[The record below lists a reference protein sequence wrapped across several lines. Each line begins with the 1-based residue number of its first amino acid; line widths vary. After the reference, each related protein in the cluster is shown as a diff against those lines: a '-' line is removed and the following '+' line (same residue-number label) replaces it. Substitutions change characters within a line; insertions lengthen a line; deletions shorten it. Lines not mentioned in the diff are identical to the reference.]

1 MSTGEPVTQGGYT
14 RWPAK
19 DGAGRGG
26 RFAPKHGAPAR
37 DGRRG
42 SGVDTPR
49 PGRRRATVTPAG
61 GPPAAVDL
69 VAATVDQL
77 TDRFAALSAQPPGT
91 PGLDEQLLA
100 IDAELARREG
110 VAQLTVTDTPQSRQI
125 DDLTT
130 AGWSFMEAYAE
141 VHHLD
146 VRDMEREQRMSMVE
160 AEHRP
165 GERRAKTIRRMYFE
179 YTAMAVLQA
188 EDQTAGVLL
197 SRAGRA
203 KGIDPASLWSG
214 PSARARKYA
223 SDELKQWW
231 SEHGGRITLTEWA
244 AQFTGDTKGAERARM
259 SGQGRDYG
267 V

>member
-1 MSTGEPVTQGGYT
+1 MTGEPIADGKYN
-14 RWPAK
+14 RWPPG

-26 RFAPKHGAPAR
+26 RFAPKNGTPAK
-37 DGRRG
+37 
-42 SGVDTPR
+42 PR
-49 PGRRRATVTPAG
+49 PPKNGSATARPARRRAGPPVG
-61 GPPAAVDL
+61 GPLANL
-69 VAATVDQL
+69 RAATVDQL
-77 TDRFAALSAQPPGT
+77 TEAFAAVSAQPPGT

-110 VAQLTVTDTPQSRQI
+110 VPALTVEDTPQSRQI

-146 VRDMEREQRMSMVE
+146 VRDLEREQRMSMVE

-179 YTAMAVLQA
+179 YTAIAVLQA

-214 PSARARKYA
+214 TAARARKYA

-231 SEHGGRITLTEWA
+231 SEHGGRITMTEWA

-259 SGQGRDYG
+259 TGQGRDYG
-267 V
+267 I